1 MLEPTLKLVMTEVV
15 GGSNSLSQSNQD
27 LVPDFSVPRELP
39 TTAAA
44 DLHALGKRAGI
55 ESP

>member
-27 LVPDFSVPRELP
+27 PAPDIRVPRELP

-44 DLHALGKRAGI
+44 DLHALGK
-55 ESP
+55 